1 MYLIS
6 ACLLGIDCKY
16 SGGNNSCQAVKNL
29 AEGHS
34 YIAVCPEVAGGL
46 AVPRP
51 PCEIL
56 GGRVWNKEGED
67 VTQSFIDGATD
78 VITESKRRALI
89 AEEEI
94 ELAILKSRSP
104 SCGSGKIYDGTFSGR
119 LIDGD
124 GIFAKMVK
132 ELGIK
137 VISEE
142 DC

>member
-1 MYLIS
+1 M
-6 ACLLGIDCKY
+6 
-16 SGGNNSCQAVKNL
+16 CQAVKALTQTHN
-29 AEGHS
+29 

-51 PCEIL
+51 PCEIVN
-56 GGRVWNKEGED
+56 GRVWNNRGED
-67 VTQSFIDGATD
+67 VTTFFMDGATA
-78 VITESKRRALI
+78 VLEESKRRAEI
-89 AEEEI
+89 IEEEI
-94 ELAILKSRSP
+94 ELAVLKSRSP
-104 SCGSGKIYDGTFSGR
+104 SCGSGKIYDGSFSGR

-124 GIFAKMVK
+124 GIFAKMLI